1 VLKVPASAY
10 GEVVVFSPAGPLIEG
25 GLNEALHR
33 AVQTELAEGLKWV
46 VVDMSRVPWIN
57 SSGVGTLMG
66 CRTESLLKGGRF
78 ALSGANDR
86 IMNLLNS
93 LQLAKVF
100 DCYSGLEDA
109 VVALGG
115 NMH

>member
-1 VLKVPASAY
+1 MMKVPATAY
-10 GEVVVFSPAGPLIEG
+10 GEVVVFAPAGPLIEG
-25 GLNEALHR
+25 GLNEALHK
-33 AVQTELAEGLKWV
+33 AVQAELVEGLQWV
-46 VVDMSRVPWIN
+46 VVDLSRVPWIN

-66 CRTESLLKGGRF
+66 CRTECLLRGGRF

-86 IMNLLNS
+86 VVELLNS

-100 DCYSGLEDA
+100 DCHVTLEEA

-115 NMH
+115 TMH